1 MGRKGYRFMITQE
14 KSKEELVLQMRTK
27 RIKNKVKKVRKQ
39 KIAFVSLIAVVAV
52 MSAVICSASATA
64 ISITEI
70 NEFDGVTKTK
80 TVYTMKSGSVGEIL
94 SKENVTVG
102 DNDKINVSVND
113 VIDDTDEII
122 ITRGKEITIVADGVE
137 TSAVVTKADA
147 HDALVEA
154 GYIPGEADEI
164 SVENGEDLKDSDKVQ
179 LISVSSTVESVNE
192 EIQNQVKYIDDPTIP
207 EGETKVIE
215 EGSMGTRQIKS
226 NVLYRAG
233 QEVSRELVSDTVV
246 CEPVNRIIAVG
257 KKKTS
262 VPAMSASSGVYES
275 QGTINGMSYSRKIT
289 MSATAY
295 STSPSENGGYTVSAM
310 GNKLGFGIVAVDP
323 SVIPLGS
330 KVFVTSTD
338 GSWTYGVASAED
350 TGGAIKGNKID
361 LCYDG
366 TPSSV
371 NQFGRRSCV
380 VYVLN

>member
-1 MGRKGYRFMITQE
+1 MITQE
-14 KSKEELVLQMRTK
+14 KNKEELVLKMRDERRK
-27 RIKNKVKKVRKQ
+27 KKQKKVRRQ
-39 KIAFVSLIAVVAV
+39 KIGVVSMIMVIAII
-52 MSAVICSASATA
+52 SAVICSASATA
-64 ISITEI
+64 INITEI
-70 NEFDGVTKTK
+70 NEFDGVKKTR
-80 TVYTMKSGSVGEIL
+80 TVYTMKRDSVGEVL
-94 SKENVTVG
+94 SKENVTIG
-102 DNDKINVSVND
+102 DNDRINVGV
-113 VIDDTDEII
+113 DDAVSDNDEII

-164 SVENGEDLKDSDKVQ
+164 SVENGEDLKDSSKVQ
-179 LISVSSTVESVNE
+179 LISVSSTVEAVNE
-192 EIQNQVKYIDDPTIP
+192 EIQNEVLYIDDPTMP

-215 EGSMGTRQIKS
+215 EGSIGTRQIKS
-226 NVLYRAG
+226 NVLYRSG
-233 QEVSRELVSDTVV
+233 EEVSRELVSDTVV
-246 CEPVNRIIAVG
+246 TEPKNRVIAIG
-257 KKKTS
+257 KKKS
-262 VPAMSASSGVYES
+262 AVPAISRSGGVTES
-275 QGTINGMSYSRKIT
+275 NGTINGMSYSRKIT

>member
-1 MGRKGYRFMITQE
+1 MRDERRKKKQ
-14 KSKEELVLQMRTK
+14 
-27 RIKNKVKKVRKQ
+27 KKVRRQ
-39 KIAFVSLIAVVAV
+39 KIGVVSMIMVIAII
-52 MSAVICSASATA
+52 SAVICSASATA
-64 ISITEI
+64 INITEI
-70 NEFDGVTKTK
+70 NEFDGVKKTK
-80 TVYTMKSGSVGEIL
+80 TVYTMKRDSVGEVL
-94 SKENVTVG
+94 SKENVTIG
-102 DNDKINVSVND
+102 DNDRINVGV
-113 VIDDTDEII
+113 DDAVSDNDEII

-164 SVENGEDLKDSDKVQ
+164 SVENGEDLKDSSKVQ
-179 LISVSSTVESVNE
+179 LISVSSTVEAVNE
-192 EIQNQVKYIDDPTIP
+192 EIQNEVLYIDDPTMP

-215 EGSMGTRQIKS
+215 EGSIGTRQIKS
-226 NVLYRAG
+226 NVLYRSG
-233 QEVSRELVSDTVV
+233 EEVSRELVSDTVV
-246 CEPVNRIIAVG
+246 TEPKNRVIAIG
-257 KKKTS
+257 KKKST
-262 VPAMSASSGVYES
+262 VPAISRSGGITES
-275 QGTINGMSYSRKIT
+275 NGTINGMSYSRKIT